1 MISQQHTKQIFN
13 FLYIISRFP
22 TSTVKF
28 KLGRLISLRFI
39 VLLDVALNYFIIN
52 NNNDNNN
59 NNNNNQA
66 DKQAWE
72 RVVALCLR
80 WLSRSDPLYGL

>member
-1 MISQQHTKQIFN
+1 MARY
-13 FLYIISRFP
+13 LY
-22 TSTVKF
+22 
-28 KLGRLISLRFI
+28 L
-39 VLLDVALNYFIIN
+39 ALYFH

-59 NNNNNQA
+59 NNNNNKA

-72 RVVALCLR
+72 RVVALYLR

>member
-1 MISQQHTKQIFN
+1 MVSFMQIA
-13 FLYIISRFP
+13 I
-22 TSTVKF
+22 TS
-28 KLGRLISLRFI
+28 
-39 VLLDVALNYFIIN
+39 
-52 NNNDNNN
+52 NNNDNNK
-59 NNNNNQA
+59 Q